1 MSDKKTEYQ
10 VLKTWC
16 EAATADD
23 AIRWARLPE
32 LKLYM
37 DQVLTLLEKEL
48 AVASLDG
55 ENPVTSSMINNYVKD
70 GVVPRPEKKKYG
82 REHLAL
88 LYMIAMLKSQ
98 LPLPQI
104 AQVIGELAD
113 VETAEATYDGFL
125 QQQTQAMSN
134 TVARVQ
140 AVGEDRKEL
149 TALAV
154 TLALEAN
161 AKRLAAMNILQALA
175 PDEAAEKQAAK
186 AEKEAAKAAKK
197 EAKKAAKESEAQA

>member
-1 MSDKKTEYQ
+1 MSNKKAEDQ
-10 VLKTWC
+10 VLKIWC
-16 EAATADD
+16 EVATASD
-23 AIRWARLPE
+23 AIKWARLPE

-70 GVVPRPEKKKYG
+70 GVLPRPDKKKYG
-82 REHLAL
+82 REHLAM

-104 AQVIGELAD
+104 AQLSEELAFG
-113 VETAEATYDGFL
+113 ENIQPLYDDFLL
-125 QQQTQAMSN
+125 QQQAALAE
-134 TVARVQ
+134 TV
-140 AVGEDRKEL
+140 DRIETAGNER
-149 TALAV
+149 TALAAV
-154 TLALEAN
+154 AN
-161 AKRLAAMNILQALA
+161 AKRLAAMNILQSLA
-175 PDEAAEKQAAK
+175 PDEMAEKQAAK

-197 EAKKAAKESEAQA
+197 EAKKAAKESEDKA

>member
-1 MSDKKTEYQ
+1 MSNKKAEDQ
-10 VLKTWC
+10 VLKIWC
-16 EAATADD
+16 EAATASD
-23 AIRWARLPE
+23 AIEWARLPE

-70 GVVPRPEKKKYG
+70 GVLPRPDKKKYG
-82 REHLAL
+82 REHLAM

-104 AQVIGELAD
+104 AQLSEELAFG
-113 VETAEATYDGFL
+113 ENIQPLYDDFLL
-125 QQQTQAMSN
+125 QQQAALAETVDRIETVGNERAALAAVAMS
-134 TVARVQ
+134 
-140 AVGEDRKEL
+140 
-149 TALAV
+149 
-154 TLALEAN
+154 LALEAN
-161 AKRLAAMNILQALA
+161 AKRLAAMNILQSLA
-175 PDEAAEKQAAK
+175 PDEMAEKQAAK

-197 EAKKAAKESEAQA
+197 EAKKAAKESEDKA